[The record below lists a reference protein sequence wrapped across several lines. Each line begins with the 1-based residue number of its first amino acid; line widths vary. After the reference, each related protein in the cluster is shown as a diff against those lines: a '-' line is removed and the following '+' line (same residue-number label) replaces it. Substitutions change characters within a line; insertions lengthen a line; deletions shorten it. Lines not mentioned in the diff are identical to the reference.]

1 MWRVLVHDI
10 ECRRLRS
17 CIDESCAV
25 CYAMTMRNEK
35 KSNTHISGR
44 LCALS
49 LRSCLVHSSLLTS
62 LPLTVLPIPDVPA
75 PTRPVLLSI
84 KTALV
89 HVTMTDT
96 PCYIRKRSLV

>member
-35 KSNTHISGR
+35 KSNTHVSGR
-44 LCALS
+44 LCAVS
-49 LRSCLVHSSLLTS
+49 ARS
-62 LPLTVLPIPDVPA
+62 
-75 PTRPVLLSI
+75 
-84 KTALV
+84 
-89 HVTMTDT
+89 
-96 PCYIRKRSLV
+96 